1 MWYYF
6 RYAGLK
12 KNWYVIKF
20 LRGSVFVDTK
30 NSDSVKHG
38 VERAPH
44 RSLMYANGY
53 SDWEMER
60 PWIGVVNAAN
70 AIIPGHNHLG
80 KLVEAV
86 KNGVYAAGGL
96 PIEFP
101 TIGVCDGIAMNHR
114 GMKYSLPSRELV
126 KDTIETMTYAHGFD
140 ALVMVTN
147 CDKIIPGM
155 AMSALSLNIP
165 TVILSG
171 GPMLPG
177 YYRGK
182 RADLSGIFEGVGKY
196 IGGEMS
202 EDDMKELEHSVC
214 PTCGS
219 CAGMFTANT
228 MNCVLEAMGL
238 ALPGNGTIPAVYSD
252 RVRLAK
258 DTGRAIMKLVERGI
272 KPRDIVSMEAIE
284 NALAVDM
291 ALGGSTNTC
300 LHIPA
305 IAHYAGFE
313 IPLSKIDE
321 ISGRT
326 PHLCSMS
333 PGGAHFIVD
342 LHHAGGI
349 QALMSELLSG
359 GLVSGKPLTVTGE
372 IVSANLKGVEVKD
385 TDVIRP
391 MSDPIHKEGGLAIL
405 HGNIAPKGCV
415 VKQGAVLPEMMKHE
429 GPARV
434 FDGEEAAFKA
444 ISSKGINPGDV
455 VVIINEGPKGG
466 PGMREML
473 LPTAALA
480 GLGMDSSVALIT
492 DGRFSGASR
501 GASIGHVSPEAAS
514 GGPIGL
520 VRDGDRI
527 KIDIRERKIE
537 LCISDEELA
546 KRASEF
552 RPVLRPTGS
561 DFLERY
567 REFVTSGAEGAIFK
581 EV

>member
-1 MWYYF
+1 MY
-6 RYAGLK
+6 
-12 KNWYVIKF
+12 
-20 LRGSVFVDTK
+20 TK
-30 NSDSVKHG
+30 NSDSVKIG
-38 VERAPH
+38 VGRAPH
-44 RSLMYANGY
+44 RSLLYADGFA
-53 SDWEMER
+53 DWEIER
-60 PWIGVVNAAN
+60 PWVGVVNSAN

-80 KLVEAV
+80 ILVQAV
-86 KNGVYAAGGL
+86 KDGIYAAGGL

-165 TVILSG
+165 SIILSG

-177 YYRGK
+177 LYKGR
-182 RADLSGIFEGVGKY
+182 RADLSSIFEGVGKR
-196 IGGEMS
+196 IAGEMNE
-202 EDDMKELEHSVC
+202 EDMREMERSVC

-228 MNCVLEAMGL
+228 MNCVLEALGL
-238 ALPGNGTIPAVYSD
+238 ALPGNGAIPAVYSE

-258 DTGRAIMKLVERGI
+258 DAGRAIMNLIERNVR
-272 KPRDIVSMEAIE
+272 PRDIVTPDAVH
-284 NALAVDM
+284 NALAVDV

-305 IAHYAGFE
+305 IAHHAGFD
-313 IPLSKIDE
+313 IALSLVDE
-321 ISGRT
+321 VSRRT

-333 PGGAHFIVD
+333 PAGNHFMVD

-349 QALMSELLSG
+349 PALMSRLLEG
-359 GLVSGKPLTVTGE
+359 GLVSGKPLTVTGRTVAE
-372 IVSANLKGVEVKD
+372 NLEGARVIDPE
-385 TDVIRP
+385 VIRP
-391 MSDPIHKEGGLAIL
+391 LSNPVHAEGGLAIL
-405 HGNIAPKGCV
+405 YGNIAPKGCV
-415 VKQGAVLPEMMKHE
+415 VKQSAVLPEMMKHE

-434 FDGEEAAFKA
+434 FDGEEAAFEA
-444 ISSKGINPGDV
+444 ISSRKIKPGDV
-455 VVIINEGPKGG
+455 IVIINEGPKGG

-473 LPTAALA
+473 LPTSTLA
-480 GLGMDSSVALIT
+480 GLGLDSSVALIT

-520 VRDGDRI
+520 VKDGDI
-527 KIDIRERKIE
+527 VKIDIAARSVE
-537 LCISDEELA
+537 LAVSDEELA
-546 KRASEF
+546 SRA
-552 RPVLRPTGS
+552 PKNKPALKPTDS
-561 DFLERY
+561 PYLERY
-567 REFVTSGAEGAIFK
+567 RENVTSGADGAIFK
-581 EV
+581 GE

>member
-1 MWYYF
+1 M
-6 RYAGLK
+6 
-12 KNWYVIKF
+12 
-20 LRGSVFVDTK
+20 
-30 NSDSVKHG
+30 
-38 VERAPH
+38 
-44 RSLMYANGY
+44 
-53 SDWEMER
+53 
-60 PWIGVVNAAN
+60 NAAN
-70 AIIPGHNHLG
+70 AIIPGHSHLG
-80 KLVEAV
+80 SLVAAV

-147 CDKIIPGM
+147 CDKIVPGM

-165 TVILSG
+165 SVILSG

-177 YYRGK
+177 NFRG
-182 RADLSGIFEGVGKY
+182 RRVDLNGIFEGVGKC

-202 EDDMKELEHSVC
+202 ADDMDEMERSVC

-228 MNCVLEAMGL
+228 MNCVLEALGL
-238 ALPGNGTIPAVYSD
+238 ALPGNGTIPAVYSE

-258 DTGRAIMKLVERGI
+258 EAGRAIMNLLERGI
-272 KPRDIVSMEAIE
+272 KPRDIVTAAAID

-305 IAHYAGFE
+305 IARSAGLE
-313 IPLSKIDE
+313 LSLSRIDE
-321 ISGRT
+321 ISRKV

-333 PGGAHFIVD
+333 PGGKYFIVD

-349 QALMSELLSG
+349 PALMSQLSSA
-359 GLVSGKPLTVTGE
+359 GLVSGEPMTVTGE
-372 IVSANLKGVEVKD
+372 SVASNLKNISVRDPE
-385 TDVIRP
+385 VIRP
-391 MSDPIHKEGGLAIL
+391 MSDPVHKEGGLAVL
-405 HGNIAPKGCV
+405 RGNVAPDGCV
-415 VKQGAVLPEMMKHE
+415 VKQGAVLPEMMRHE

-444 ISSKGINPGDV
+444 ISSREIKPGDV

-480 GLGMDSSVALIT
+480 GMGLDSSVALIT

-520 VRDGDRI
+520 VRDGDI
-527 KIDIRERKIE
+527 ISIDIPARAIE
-537 LCISDEELA
+537 LRASAEELA
-546 KRASEF
+546 SREGS
-552 RPVLRPTGS
+552 RLNLRPAGS
-561 DFLERY
+561 EYLERY
-567 REFVTSGAEGAIFK
+567 RRFVTSGAEGAVFVK
-581 EV
+581 NE